1 MNPTHAYT
9 LIAQA
14 LNINPST
21 FQEGLS
27 KGRKPVKL
35 ACALG
40 ASYDAAEI
48 VAPLK
53 LATTADEI
61 NTAYSRGSQSC
72 MAGHPVGAYYAALG
86 VSCLYSD
93 NFRALVLQDPETGN
107 LITPRCYGVHCSA
120 VPKFLGDLLVVS
132 ADAFSGILPK
142 DEYVQETLEN
152 NTIQE
157 GVYRYTLTPQVYSH
171 AVGWDNAAFILANPA
186 PERWTPLWHEAR
198 AKAEACLKAQAIADF
213 KNPQPF
219 QLEGTRDSRDL
230 RDTLT
235 YLKSTVVMTAE
246 GQPVTY
252 FLKFK
257 ITKTVTVKT
266 TIIQKIVRAVLIS
279 ETRDPRQ
286 KGMFIPYRDFHCAYS
301 ETPLTGLRPAA
312 TENLSGWDKVA
323 DAIEAEYNGYRY

>member
-1 MNPTHAYT
+1 MNPTHTYT
-9 LIAQA
+9 LLAQA
-14 LNINPST
+14 LGIDPSA
-21 FQEGLS
+21 FQAGIA

-35 ACALG
+35 ACTLG

-48 VAPLK
+48 LAPLH

-61 NTAYSRGSQSC
+61 NTAYSKANQSC
-72 MAGHPVGAYYAALG
+72 MAGKPVGAYYAALG

-93 NFRALVLQDPETGN
+93 NFRALVIQDPKTGY
-107 LITPRCYGVHCSA
+107 LVAPRCYGVHCSA

-132 ADAFSGILPK
+132 AAAFSDLLPH
-142 DEYVQETLEN
+142 DEYVQEIIETRK
-152 NTIQE
+152 IQD

-171 AVGWDNAAFILANPA
+171 AAGWDNAALLLPHPA
-186 PERWTPLWHEAR
+186 PERWTPAWTNAL
-198 AKAEACLKAQAIADF
+198 AKAEACLKAQAIANF

-219 QLEGTRDSRDL
+219 TIEGTRDSRDL

-235 YLKSTVVMTAE
+235 YLKSTVVLTAE
-246 GQPVTY
+246 GKPVTY

-286 KGMFIPYRDFHCAYS
+286 KGMLIPYRDFHCSYS
-301 ETPLTGLRPAA
+301 ETPLTGFRPTA
-312 TENLSGWDKVA
+312 TEHLSGWDKIA